1 VLAVGGDERLI
12 HVWVALFEPG
22 GECRAKVKAYQGEVA
37 SLRVG
42 PIAFIGNLL
51 VEVLKRRRSKLV
63 RDKSREGI
71 LAGRLIKVSIDTE
84 KFMYGIGH

>member
-1 VLAVGGDERLI
+1 M
-12 HVWVALFEPG
+12 ALFEPG
-22 GECRAKVKAYQGEVA
+22 GECWAEVEAHQGEVA
-37 SLRVG
+37 RLRIG
-42 PIAFIGNLL
+42 PVTFFGNLL